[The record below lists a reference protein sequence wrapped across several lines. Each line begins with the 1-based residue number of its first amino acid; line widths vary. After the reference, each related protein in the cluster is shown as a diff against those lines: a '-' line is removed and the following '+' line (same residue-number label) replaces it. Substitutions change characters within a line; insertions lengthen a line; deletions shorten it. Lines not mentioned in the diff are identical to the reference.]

1 MIDLLCRDEI
11 TIACLNNLMSVFL
24 LFFYYFFFSFLVF
37 TFAVDVDH
45 ASHNRQCS
53 ATTCFLQL
61 WIYAV
66 FD

>member
-11 TIACLNNLMSVFL
+11 TIACLNNFDVSISFIFL
-24 LFFYYFFFSFLVF
+24 FFFSFLVF

>member
-1 MIDLLCRDEI
+1 MFEQFDVSISFI
-11 TIACLNNLMSVFL
+11 FL
-24 LFFYYFFFSFLVF
+24 LFFFSFLVF